1 VSQPD
6 ETSGDSRQPGRIGR
20 TRARVKTAVD
30 GGQRRLQDY
39 RTRYW
44 LVDFLFGFTE
54 RDRDVAGS
62 VISSA
67 LAFRFFLVLV
77 PFIVVIVAVISAF
90 TDLSSISPEKAVDAL
105 GVVGFAADAVAQ
117 AGRMTGGQIWLSLIL
132 GLFALL
138 WASHWTTTSLRTV
151 HALAWGMTVRRWPR
165 PFLASIVFMGFLV
178 AFVMVAAGFN
188 HGAGAEG
195 RFFDVLGTVLS
206 GAAMGGLWMVAS
218 WLLPHPD
225 VGWRDLLPGAVLVA
239 VGVLCLQVAT
249 FYFTWRIK
257 GSSSLYGAL
266 GIAIVLLVWLYF
278 ASRLVVAAAM
288 LNERVRFRR
297 TGERTGH
304 TLLDY
309 APADAPP
316 DKTDAHRLLL
326 ADMAEG
332 GNDMAADQSQTPE
345 QPSGPADADVGASDD
360 TTTDAG
366 QHTAAGDA
374 AAEAAAE
381 AAAAAAEDA
390 ARAAEAAR
398 GTAAEDDAAASA
410 ARAAD
415 AAEKAAAAAE
425 RAAAAVGA
433 EDVTATVPASGEKGR
448 RAHKVRRWTALALVC
463 FAVLIWIVTAVAL
476 WSHSLLFNTDK
487 YVATVAPVLKDPTVT
502 KSLGELIARQTVK
515 AVGLR
520 ELLEEELPSRVGFVA
535 APITS
540 QVQDLLATQVT
551 RLLRTEKAYQGWE
564 TIQRFAHE
572 RLVAI
577 LRDESTVVQLEGA
590 AVTLDL
596 VPLIVA
602 AVERLE
608 DILPGVIANNAPL
621 PRFDPEA
628 TIEEQRAELADYL
641 GRPLS
646 PDFGQIVLLEDD
658 RVAAAQEAIKL
669 FDTIVWVLL
678 GVAVAVVVAA
688 LVISPRRLRTLIQ
701 LGAGAVIVVV
711 VARVAINQLQA
722 AVVRNATG
730 DAGTIIRSVVDTV
743 FGSLEQAIIWLLIGG
758 AIIAV
763 LAYIASMPRWL
774 VRAGRGTVDWGRRA
788 WKVAAEQTSQQR
800 SPTVDWIR
808 ANVDVLRIVIGVAAV
823 AILLF
828 GSPGWAWAL
837 VIVIVAGG
845 LIGGLTWM
853 DRRPPADAGKTAS

>member
-1 VSQPD
+1 MSQLD

-20 TRARVKTAVD
+20 TRARVRTAVD
-30 GGQRRLQDY
+30 GGQRRLQEY

-90 TDLSSISPEKAVDAL
+90 TDLSSISPEKAVDAM
-105 GVVGFAADAVAQ
+105 GVVGFAADAVAG
-117 AGRMTGGQIWLSLIL
+117 ASRMTGGQIWLSLAL

-151 HALAWGMTVRRWPR
+151 HALAWGMTIRRWPR
-165 PFLASIVFMGFLV
+165 PFLASLVFVGFLIG
-178 AFVMVAAGFN
+178 FVIVAAGFN
-188 HGAGAEG
+188 SGSREEG
-195 RFFDVLGTVLS
+195 WFFDVLGTILS
-206 GAAMGGLWMVAS
+206 GLAMGGLWMVAS

-225 VGWRDLLPGAVLVA
+225 IGWRDLLPGAALVA

-249 FYFTWRIK
+249 FYFTWRIQ

-297 TGERTGH
+297 TGERAGQ
-304 TLLDY
+304 TLLGD

-332 GNDMAADQSQTPE
+332 GNDMSEE
-345 QPSGPADADVGASDD
+345 QPPTPDQASGQTGADPDGSEDTTGDAGGRASDS
-360 TTTDAG
+360 DAAT
-366 QHTAAGDA
+366 QA
-374 AAEAAAE
+374 AAEAAT
-381 AAAAAAEDA
+381 AAEDA
-390 ARAAEAAR
+390 ARAAETAR
-398 GTAAEDDAAASA
+398 GTAAEAEAAAA
-410 ARAAD
+410 ADRAAD
-415 AAEKAAAAAE
+415 AADKAAAAAD

-433 EDVTATVPASGEKGR
+433 GDVTATVSAPGGKGR
-448 RAHKVRRWTALALVC
+448 KPHRVRRWTALALVC
-463 FAVLIWIVTAVAL
+463 FAVLIWIVTAVGL

-487 YVATVAPVLKDPTVT
+487 YVATVAPILKERQVT
-502 KSLGELIARQTVK
+502 QSLGKVIARRTIE
-515 AVGLR
+515 AVGLK
-520 ELLEEELPSRVGFVA
+520 ELLEQELPERVGFIA
-535 APITS
+535 APITKE
-540 QVQDLLATQVT
+540 VQDLLATQVT
-551 RLLRTEKAYQGWE
+551 RLLRTDRAYQAWE
-564 TIQRFAHE
+564 TIQRFAHA

-577 LRDESTVVQLEGA
+577 LKDESTVVRIEGA

-602 AVERLE
+602 AIDKLQE
-608 DILPGVIANNAPL
+608 ILPGVIANNVPL
-621 PRFDPEA
+621 PEFDPA
-628 TIEEQRAELADYL
+628 ASVEEQRQELAEYL

-658 RVAAAQEAIKL
+658 RVQAAQQAVKL
-669 FDTIVWVLL
+669 FDTLVWVLL
-678 GVAVAVVVAA
+678 GIAIAVVVAA
-688 LVISPRRLRTLIQ
+688 LLVSPRRLRTLVQ

-711 VARVAINQLQA
+711 VTRIAINQLQA
-722 AVVRNATG
+722 AVVRNASG
-730 DAGTIIRSVVDTV
+730 DVGTVIRSVVDTV
-743 FGSLEQAIIWLLIGG
+743 FGSLQQAIVWLLIGG

-763 LAYIASMPRWL
+763 LAYVASMPRWL

-800 SPTVDWIR
+800 SPAVDWIR
-808 ANVDVLRIVIGVAAV
+808 ANVDVLRIVIGVVAV

-845 LIGGLTWM
+845 LIGGMTWL
-853 DRRPPADAGKTAS
+853 DRRPPADAGTAAS

>member
-1 VSQPD
+1 VSQSD
-6 ETSGDSRQPGRIGR
+6 ETTGDSRPPGRIGR
-20 TRARVKTAVD
+20 TRARVRTAVD
-30 GGQRRLQDY
+30 SGQRRLQDY

-90 TDLSSISPEKAVDAL
+90 TDLSSVSAESAVDAL
-105 GVVGFAADAVAQ
+105 GVVGFAADAVAG
-117 AGRMTGGQIWLSLIL
+117 ASRMTGGQIWLSLIL

-165 PFLASIVFMGFLV
+165 PFLASLVFMGFLV

-188 HGAGAEG
+188 IGSGEEG
-195 RFFDVLGTVLS
+195 WFFDVLGTLLS

-218 WLLPHPD
+218 WLLPHPE

-239 VGVLCLQVAT
+239 VGVQCLQIAT

-297 TGERTGH
+297 TGERAGH
-304 TLLDY
+304 TLLGY

-326 ADMAEG
+326 ADMAQG
-332 GNDMAADQSQTPE
+332 GNDMAEDQSQTPD
-345 QPSGPADADVGASDD
+345 QASGQADAGVDASE
-360 TTTDAG
+360 G
-366 QHTAAGDA
+366 STAADGRNAPAGDA

-381 AAAAAAEDA
+381 AAAAAEDA
-390 ARAAEAAR
+390 ARAAETAR
-398 GTAAEDDAAASA
+398 GTAAEADAAAAA

-415 AAEKAAAAAE
+415 AAEKAVAAAD

-433 EDVTATVPASGEKGR
+433 EDMTTTVPASGGKGR

-487 YVATVAPVLKDPTVT
+487 YVATVAPVLKDPKVT
-502 KSLGELIARQTVK
+502 KSMGQLIAKQTVK

-520 ELLEEELPSRVGFVA
+520 ELLEEELPPRVGFVA

-551 RLLRTEKAYQGWE
+551 RLLRTERAYQGWE

-577 LRDESTVVQLEGA
+577 LRDESTVVKLEGA

-602 AVERLE
+602 AIERLE

-678 GVAVAVVVAA
+678 GVAIATVLAA
-688 LVISPRRLRTLIQ
+688 LVISPRRLRTLVQ

-758 AIIAV
+758 AIIGV

-774 VRAGRGTVDWGRRA
+774 VRAGRGTVDWSRRA

-837 VIVIVAGG
+837 VIVIVAVG

-853 DRRPPADAGKTAS
+853 DRRPPADAGKAAS